1 MRPGASARWQHC
13 QVAEPRTH
21 GGLHHSALHHTT
33 VLRRALTSLRPAY
46 RRTSSVIGPAAAPGL
61 LFGGNGSSSRWCR
74 SVGEPAAES
83 LRRVLLAASVVL
95 GEHHRGDR
103 SLALPPDV
111 VDDPERAVLRSAVAG
126 EEPPIAAARGFIV
139 GGPVVLTEVAPVA
152 CGMAIEQGVNR
163 QTKNSSAP
171 AVRGSFRELEN
182 CHFRPGKHS
191 RIAEIRAASKAATR
205 RHGCPVSTT

>member
-1 MRPGASARWQHC
+1 VLLPQDPGA
-13 QVAEPRTH
+13 P
-21 GGLHHSALHHTT
+21 
-33 VLRRALTSLRPAY
+33 
-46 RRTSSVIGPAAAPGL
+46 
-61 LFGGNGSSSRWCR
+61 
-74 SVGEPAAES
+74 
-83 LRRVLLAASVVL
+83 SVVVWK
-95 GEHHRGDR
+95 HHRRKG
-103 SLALPPDV
+103 SLPLPTDV
-111 VDDPERAVLRSAVAG
+111 VGDYPQLAVLGSAVAG
-126 EEPPIAAARGFIV
+126 EEPPVAAAGGLIV
-139 GGPVVLTEVAPVA
+139 RGPVVLADLAPVA